1 MRIPYMRSWIVFSVL
16 IVLVLSTVAFA
27 EQAKEGKAS
36 GPCQQ
41 IRKACEDAGF
51 VKGEAKKGYGLW
63 VDCIDPIMQGNAS
76 VPGATK
82 ALPTVDPNVVAAC
95 RAKNPKFGSGKV
107 ATK

>member
-1 MRIPYMRSWIVFSVL
+1 MKKSGVLCIAAVLLFSGM
-16 IVLVLSTVAFA
+16 AFA
-27 EQAKEGKAS
+27 ASEHEGKGH

-41 IRKACEDAGF
+41 IVKVCEDAGF

-63 VDCIDPIMQGNAS
+63 LDCIDPIMQGKTT

-82 ALPTVDPNVVAAC
+82 SLPAVDPKLVSEC

-107 ATK
+107 GTK